1 LKNAQPISRSARR
14 RLQTRTALID
24 AGHAVMAEKGL
35 EGATINEIT
44 EAADVGFGSFYNHFE
59 SKEALF
65 AAVID
70 SKVEPVCRRLDGL
83 RQHSHDCAELLAAGI
98 RHALRLVCEDR
109 TWGWFIYRI
118 GPWMLRHQ
126 AGLVG
131 LMASLIRFGIERG
144 RFRSDDPDMA
154 VTVATGGIIATISA
168 MLYNDIGAD
177 GPERVA
183 RQCLVLLG
191 IPAEEAEEICRR
203 PLPPLDAVPARE
215 PDAI

>member
-1 LKNAQPISRSARR
+1 LKNTQPMSRSTRR
-14 RLQTRTALID
+14 RLQTRAALID

-65 AAVID
+65 AAIIEA
-70 SKVEPVCRRLDGL
+70 KVEPVCRRLDGL
-83 RQHSHDCAELLAAGI
+83 RQQSRDCAEWLAAGI
-98 RHALRLVCEDR
+98 RHSLRQVTEDS

-131 LMASLIRFGIERG
+131 QMAQLIRFGIEKE
-144 RFRSDDPDMA
+144 RFRTSDPDMA

-168 MLYNDIGAD
+168 MLYHDIGED

-183 RQCLVLLG
+183 KQCLVLLG
-191 IPAEEAEEICRR
+191 ISADEAEEISRR
-203 PLPPLDAVPARE
+203 PLLPLEAIPAPE
-215 PDAI
+215 TD